1 MILEVE
7 GLHKQFGGIHA
18 SRDINLR
25 VEKNQVH
32 AIIGPNGAGK
42 TTLIAQLSGALKPD
56 SGRIKFEGAEI
67 THMSRHKRAH
77 VGLVRSFQI
86 TSIILPITVL
96 ENVMLAVQS
105 ISGHSYR
112 FWAPVSQDAE
122 LKEKAM
128 QFLSGVGLEN
138 RADQIAGEISH
149 GEQRQLE
156 IAMAL
161 ALKPKLLLLDEPMA
175 GMSKEEST
183 RMINLLQ
190 ELKGNTT
197 ILLVEHDMDA
207 VFSLADTTSVLVNG
221 HIIATGSTDQIRNN
235 AEVQKAYLGD

>member
-1 MILEVE
+1 MMLEVI

-18 SRDINLR
+18 SRDINLV
-25 VEKNQVH
+25 VEKHEVH

-56 SGRIKFEGAEI
+56 SGRLRFDNTDI
-67 THMSRHKRAH
+67 THMSLHRRAH
-77 VGLVRSFQI
+77 AGLVRSFQI
-86 TSIILPITVL
+86 TSIILPMSVL

-105 ISGHSYR
+105 TAGHSYR
-112 FWAPVSQDAE
+112 FWAPVSQDTE

-128 QFLSGVGLEN
+128 QSLDGVGLGN
-138 RADQIAGEISH
+138 RADQMAGEISH

-183 RMINLLQ
+183 KMIELLKQ
-190 ELKGNTT
+190 LKGETT

-221 HIIATGSTDQIRNN
+221 HIIATGSTDEIRNN

>member
-1 MILEVE
+1 MMLEVQ

-18 SRDINLR
+18 SRDVNLV
-25 VEKNQVH
+25 VEKHQVH

-42 TTLIAQLSGALKPD
+42 TTLIVQLSGALKPD
-56 SGRIKFEGAEI
+56 SGRLRFDGADI
-67 THMSRHKRAH
+67 THMSRHKRVHA
-77 VGLVRSFQI
+77 GLVRSFQI
-86 TSIILPITVL
+86 TSIILPMSVL

-105 ISGHSYR
+105 TAGHSYH
-112 FWAPVSQDAE
+112 FWEPVSQDAE
-122 LKEKAM
+122 LRAKAM
-128 QFLSGVGLEN
+128 QVLVEVGLES

-175 GMSKEEST
+175 GMSKEESAK
-183 RMINLLQ
+183 MIGLLKQ
-190 ELKGNTT
+190 LKGETT

-207 VFSLADTTSVLVNG
+207 VFSLADTASVLVNG
-221 HIIATGSTDQIRNN
+221 HIIATGTTDEIRNN
-235 AEVQKAYLGD
+235 EEVQRAYLGD

>member
-1 MILEVE
+1 MMLEVE

-18 SRDINLR
+18 SRDLNLV
-25 VEKNQVH
+25 VEKHQVH

-56 SGRIKFEGAEI
+56 SGRVKFDDKDI
-67 THMSRHKRAH
+67 THMSRHRRVHA
-77 VGLVRSFQI
+77 GLVRSFQI
-86 TSIILPITVL
+86 TSIILPLTVL
-96 ENVMLAVQS
+96 ENVVLAVQS
-105 ISGHSYR
+105 TQGHSYR
-112 FWAPVSQDAE
+112 FWVPVAQDTE

-128 QFLSGVGLEN
+128 QSLNEVGLGD

-175 GMSKEEST
+175 GMSKEESAK
-183 RMINLLQ
+183 MIGLLKQ
-190 ELKGNTT
+190 LKGETT
-197 ILLVEHDMDA
+197 ILLIEHDMDA
-207 VFSLADTTSVLVNG
+207 VFSLADTMSVLVNG
-221 HIIATGSTDQIRNN
+221 HIIATGSTEEIRNN
-235 AEVQKAYLGD
+235 AKVQQAYLGD